1 MQAIAT
7 TADALIA
14 SRSTALAVVLRCA
27 GAAFVVVGSTAARLK
42 GGGASPRDLD
52 VVVTTEGIRALSTA
66 LDRTGVRHNAAAFR
80 RVTPVRL
87 TTAWCPLDV
96 FVSRNL
102 PTAQA
107 RTVDG
112 CVLVVSDE

>member
-1 MQAIAT
+1 MQTIPT
-7 TADALIA
+7 TADALLA
-14 SRSTALAVVLRCA
+14 GRSTALAVALRCA
-27 GAAFVVVGSTAARLK
+27 GAAFVVVGSTAARLR
-42 GGGASPRDLD
+42 GGGVSPRDLD
-52 VVVTTEGIRALSTA
+52 VVVTTEGIRALSMA
-66 LDRTGVRHNAAAFR
+66 LDRMGVRHNAAAFR

-96 FVSRNL
+96 FVSRDL
-102 PTAQA
+102 PPTQA